1 MHAGGHTRQRQ
12 KEVAQ
17 QHVPPTEPLN
27 ILSMHLSLSLL
38 RVQSKLKKSF
48 CLFKQHNIMNNK
60 KTNRRRTE
68 WDRSCNHTHTH
79 QLITFFSLLI
89 HIFNLSL
96 LSSLHCALPL
106 PIICSFL
113 SAFLF
118 SRLLLVALSPPLS
131 RNHDA
136 TVFYF
141 INLAR
146 LYPP

>member
-1 MHAGGHTRQRQ
+1 MHAGGYTRQRQ

-79 QLITFFSLLI
+79 QLITVSHFSFTSLICLFYHHFTVPCPCPSFAPFCQPSFF
-89 HIFNLSL
+89 H
-96 LSSLHCALPL
+96 A
-106 PIICSFL
+106 SF
-113 SAFLF
+113 
-118 SRLLLVALSPPLS
+118 PPLS
-131 RNHDA
+131 PHPSHKIMMPRFSILSIWLGY
-136 TVFYF
+136 T
-141 INLAR
+141 
-146 LYPP
+146 

>member
-68 WDRSCNHTHTH
+68 WDRSCNHIHTH
-79 QLITFFSLLI
+79 QLITFSHFSFTSLI
-89 HIFNLSL
+89 CLFYHHFTVPLP
-96 LSSLHCALPL
+96 LPL

-118 SRLLLVALSPPLS
+118 SRLLPPSLSLPTHLTKS
-131 RNHDA
+131 WCHGFL
-136 TVFYF
+136 FYQSG
-141 INLAR
+141 
-146 LYPP
+146 